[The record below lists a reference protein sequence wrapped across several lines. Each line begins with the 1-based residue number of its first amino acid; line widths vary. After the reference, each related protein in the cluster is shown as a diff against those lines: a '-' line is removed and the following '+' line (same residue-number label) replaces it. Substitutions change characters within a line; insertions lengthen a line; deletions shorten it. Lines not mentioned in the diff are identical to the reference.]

1 MDDVYRLIMGEGAPG
16 WRKKPPALDYEA
28 LMRRAAGMLPPPDY
42 PDIATDAGFALAR
55 LMTLSK
61 KIHCGLP
68 DDPGIKRALWLCLG
82 AAAFP
87 GDAARTRV
95 RRSEAAAAA
104 LQLTHGVPPR
114 EREALRALCAQP
126 ADAMARL
133 LSYSIGIN

>member
-1 MDDVYRLIMGEGAPG
+1 MEDVYRLIMGEGAPE

-28 LMRRAAGMLPPPDY
+28 LMHRAAELLPPPVY
-42 PDIATDAGFALAR
+42 PDIASDAGFTLAR
-55 LMTLSK
+55 LMTLSRK
-61 KIHCGLP
+61 KHCGLP
-68 DDPGIKRALWLCLG
+68 DDPSIKRALWLCLG

-87 GDAARTRV
+87 GDPARTRI
-95 RRSEAAAAA
+95 RRREAAAAA

-133 LSYSIGIN
+133 LSYSININ